1 MIRAGARGYSPP
13 EMARGIMSLAGARAR
28 REGHRRRHW
37 NATERE
43 RERERGRTGAWS
55 GRVGWGG
62 VALVGVEMGRA
73 RAQARRG
80 VWRGCG
86 AGSDHAF
93 WCVCFVLFRVGLGRC
108 TRGGGG
114 GGACLLFVC
123 SLAASAVRPLGF
135 GVERSSH
142 LVGLRLGFI
151 FLPWA
156 TGSVL

>member
-1 MIRAGARGYSPP
+1 
-13 EMARGIMSLAGARAR
+13 MSLAGARAR

-80 VWRGCG
+80 VWRVAWLRRGI
-86 AGSDHAF
+86 GSRL